1 MAAEFF
7 DRRLQSS
14 LRDNTWVKKTFMY
27 SATDFVDIGKV
38 MFTMST
44 AKAKAIDTK
53 IGGNITLNN
62 PPQYCRYA
70 DPRIS
75 GLLAH
80 QRQSGGTTVD
90 GPGHY
95 WNDAFDDNKIVLRLQ
110 MGTPR
115 FTGMVSFFTG
125 FYDADAARASREARA
140 GFWGA
145 VQDGIESVTYMGG
158 KILGALIALPALP
171 FFVASTLIRFALN
184 RTSSRYYSFSPS
196 MHTYWTRVN
205 WIANAL
211 AANRGLVP
219 RAGSFC
225 GYDLREGQGFEK
237 DELPQSVIEYAH
249 RVAPDIFRKEGGVDI
264 YALGNRYARINNLRL
279 NKLASIAGDTEADL
293 SSQQLLDNVLSF
305 LQDRVIVSDPGA
317 ETLESYVT
325 RAHKSVLGNLEY
337 ATDSVE
343 QRAATVLNA
352 DASQTIQAGKP
363 APTQAPVDAGTEGQ
377 APRSGT
383 GDFNIVPDDP
393 NRAEFYARWIQD
405 KTDPTKWNV
414 QQGLMS
420 KLGDHMTA
428 DFQRGSAY
436 MCLAVEP
443 LGAGTWSWS
452 NQLVDSEL
460 GGRINGLSSAANV
473 ARFNF
478 QDGATGVAPIDGVI
492 GALKSFA
499 SGVLDGVQLSGI
511 MALAGGALVD
521 IPKHWQS
528 SSVSFP
534 TQSFSITIPALY
546 GNPLYLFLQ
555 QDIIISAVLAMALPI
570 STGKQ
575 SYTSPFLVSSFVR
588 GQQRIR
594 CGMVTDLSITRGVGN
609 IPVNNE
615 GQALGITITFT
626 VADTS
631 NAFHMPINDGYKLLQ
646 LPYKG
651 VFDDDNIANDFL
663 ATVANMSFEDQ
674 TFASRRLA
682 INLSRYFLNRQAYF
696 SSSHLSSAMGNSAL
710 GDLAGRFFAEASR

>member
-1 MAAEFF
+1 MAADFY
-7 DRRLQSS
+7 DRRFQSS

-27 SATDFVDIGKV
+27 SSKDFTDIGKV
-38 MFTMST
+38 MFAMSS

-75 GLLAH
+75 GLLAE
-80 QRQSGGTTVD
+80 QRRSGGTTVS

-95 WNDAFDDNKIVLRLQ
+95 WNDAFDDNKIVLRMQ

-115 FTGMVSFFTG
+115 FTGMISFFTG
-125 FYDADAARASREARA
+125 FYDADAARAAREARA

-145 VQDGIESVTYMGG
+145 VQDGIETVTYMGG
-158 KILGALIALPALP
+158 KILGAFLALPALP
-171 FFVASTLIRFALN
+171 IFLVSTLIRFALN

-219 RAGSFC
+219 RAGSFY
-225 GYDLREGQGFEK
+225 GYDLREGQNFEQ
-237 DELPQSVIEYAH
+237 DELPPEVIEYAH

-264 YALGNRYARINNLRL
+264 YALANRYSRINNLRL
-279 NKLASIAGDTEADL
+279 KRMSEIAGNTEADL
-293 SSQQLLDNVLSF
+293 TSQQLLSNVLDF
-305 LQDRVIVSDPGA
+305 LQDRVTVNDPGA
-317 ETLESYVT
+317 ESLTEYVS
-325 RAHKSVLGNLEY
+325 RAHKTVLGNLDY

-343 QRAATVLNA
+343 QRAASIIGA
-352 DASQTIQAGKP
+352 DASQAIAAGAPP
-363 APTQAPVDAGTEGQ
+363 ATAAPVDAGTEGQ
-377 APRSGT
+377 TPDSGS
-383 GDFNIVPDDP
+383 GDFKIVADDP

-405 KTDPTKWNV
+405 KVDPTKWNV
-414 QQGLMS
+414 QQGLVS
-420 KLGDHMTA
+420 KLGDHMSA

-436 MCLAVEP
+436 LCLAVEP
-443 LGAGTWSWS
+443 IGAGTWSWS
-452 NQLVDSEL
+452 NQLVDSEI
-460 GGRINGLSSAANV
+460 GGRLNGLSSAANV

-478 QDGATGVAPIDGVI
+478 QDGNTGIAPIDGVI

-499 SGVLDGVQLSGI
+499 SGILDGVQLSGI

-528 SSVSFP
+528 SSVTFP
-534 TQSFSITIPALY
+534 TQTFSITIPALY
-546 GNPLYLFLQ
+546 GNPLYLFMQ
-555 QDIIISAVLAMALPI
+555 QDIIASAVLACVLPI

-575 SYTSPFLVSSFVR
+575 SYTSPFLISSFVR

-594 CGMVTDLSITRGVGN
+594 CGMITDLSITRGVGN
-609 IPVNNE
+609 ISVNNE

-651 VFDDDNIANDFL
+651 VFDDDNISNDFL
-663 ATVANMSFEDQ
+663 ATWANMSFEDQ

-682 INLSRYFLNRQAYF
+682 INLSRYFLNRRAYF
-696 SSSHLSSAMGNSAL
+696 GSSHLSNVMGNSTL
-710 GDLAGRFFAEASR
+710 GDLAGRFFAEAGR